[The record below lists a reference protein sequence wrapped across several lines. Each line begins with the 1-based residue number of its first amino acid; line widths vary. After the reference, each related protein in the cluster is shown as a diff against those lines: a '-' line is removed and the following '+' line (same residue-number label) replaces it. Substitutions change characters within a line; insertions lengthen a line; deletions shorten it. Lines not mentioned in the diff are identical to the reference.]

1 MNYKR
6 KLISQVTKE
15 DSRVAVIGKVLE
27 IGNNSFV
34 LQDDTGTTEVFSDIP
49 AEKDKL
55 VRVYCSVIEG
65 QLKADVIQDLT
76 GFDLNLFKKVEEL
89 YNKAGVQTV

>member
-1 MNYKR
+1 MNYKP
-6 KLISQVTKE
+6 KGISQVTKE

-27 IGNNSFV
+27 IVGNNSFV
-34 LQDDTGTTEVFSDIP
+34 LQDETAAAEVFSDIP
-49 AEKDKL
+49 VEKNKL
-55 VRVYCSVIEG
+55 VRIYCSVIEG

-89 YNKAGVQTV
+89 YNKTGV

>member
-1 MNYKR
+1 MNYKPKR
-6 KLISQVTKE
+6 ISQVTKE
-15 DSRVAVIGKVLE
+15 DSRVSVIGKVLE
-27 IGNNSFV
+27 VGENSFV
-34 LQDDTGTTEVFSDIP
+34 LQDDSSVAEVFSDIA

-55 VRVYCSVIEG
+55 IRVYCSVIEG

-89 YNKAGVQTV
+89 YNKAGV